1 MGNRKRECVPVIRFH
16 TEHSTVTITFNEEES
31 AGVKA
36 VILDILTEAYRERL
50 QRDSPFAK
58 AGWREKGCAAV

>member
-1 MGNRKRECVPVIRFH
+1 MGNKKREGVPVIRFH
-16 TEHSTVTITFNEEES
+16 TDHSTVAITFSKEES

-58 AGWREKGCAAV
+58 AG

>member
-1 MGNRKRECVPVIRFH
+1 MGNRNRESASVIQFH
-16 TEHSTVTITFNEEES
+16 TDRSAVTLTFSEEES

-50 QRDSPFAK
+50 QRDPPYAK
-58 AGWREKGCAAV
+58 AG